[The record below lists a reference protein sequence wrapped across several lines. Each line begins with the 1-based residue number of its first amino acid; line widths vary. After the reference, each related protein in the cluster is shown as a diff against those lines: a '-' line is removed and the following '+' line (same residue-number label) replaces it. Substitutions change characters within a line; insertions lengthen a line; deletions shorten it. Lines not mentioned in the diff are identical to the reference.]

1 MVQTDDESATNPMGE
16 KIDALKNIE
25 KVAIIFVQDKV
36 RLLTIMFLSDLS
48 IFFFKN
54 ACIGKSVRFNFSQIN
69 QTLLVYQFQLWRLW

>member
-36 RLLTIMFLSDLS
+36 RLLTIMFLSDL
-48 IFFFKN
+48 
-54 ACIGKSVRFNFSQIN
+54 
-69 QTLLVYQFQLWRLW
+69 